1 METTRGLDYDIARM
15 GWIGDY
21 TDPNTFLDMWVTNG
35 GQNQTGWSSP
45 LYDRLIRAAGDVGSL
60 SGPGDPLI
68 ALLAHP
74 EDVRA
79 ALDQATASSEPAV
92 RLSALAKARMLLL
105 REAERIL
112 VHDEVPLMPL
122 YFYVNS
128 GLVNPRVRGFYET
141 LKFQDGTTSPNLID
155 DHPLR
160 DLYFD
165 ESGGSH
171 Q

>member
-1 METTRGLDYDIARM
+1 MARM

-21 TDPNTFLDMWVTNG
+21 TDPNTFLDMWITNG

-60 SGPGDPLI
+60 SGPDDPLTFE
-68 ALLAHP
+68 LAHP

-79 ALDQATASSEPAV
+79 LLREAKDAGDPAA
-92 RLSALAKARMLLL
+92 RLSLLAKTRMLLL

-128 GLVNPRVRGFYET
+128 GLLNPKVRGFYET
-141 LKFQDGTTSPNLID
+141 LKLPDGTTSPNLID

-160 DLYFD
+160 DLYMAGAAED
-165 ESGGSH
+165 GR
-171 Q
+171 